1 MAMQEPMM
9 QEDVKAV
16 EETSGVEKIPGLG
29 KSKGEMSFPER
40 RAKAAKVAM
49 SKEMGRGIPK
59 RWKGRGDYYFEQL
72 DDGGLKITGGDSAKS
87 LTGGKSTVI
96 RDSSEIRRI
105 FEAARGGDILERDVG
120 YEAEDLIK
128 TKARGDYTPEEYGVA
143 IKERLEESTPEAEG
157 VAPITDLEEAEEIGV
172 SDLKEGTRGLR
183 PERRYR
189 NPTMEAVN
197 YLMAEMARRP
207 EIKEQLQRAIDA
219 LSVDVQS
226 AEKVEDEGV

>member
-1 MAMQEPMM
+1 MAIEENVSAEDMMAIEPTPKGDLEKDTGPLSFQQQRKRAAQTAMM
-9 QEDVKAV
+9 MK
-16 EETSGVEKIPGLG
+16 GV
-29 KSKGEMSFPER
+29 
-40 RAKAAKVAM
+40 
-49 SKEMGRGIPK
+49 PK
-59 RWKGRGDYYFEQL
+59 RWRGGGDYFFEVVAP
-72 DDGGLKITGGDSAKS
+72 GKLKITGGDKAKS
-87 LTGGKSTVI
+87 LTGGKSVVI
-96 RDSSEIRRI
+96 TDREKISEII
-105 FEAARGGDILERDVG
+105 EKARGGDILERDVG
-120 YEAEDLIK
+120 YEAEDLIR
-128 TKARGDYTPEEYGVA
+128 TRARGDHTPEEYGVA

-157 VAPITDLEEAEEIGV
+157 IAPVPDLEEVEEVGV

-219 LSVDVQS
+219 LGVDVQS